1 MAAEAT
7 EDMSSRGN
15 AVKVVQSPETALELK
30 QLTWS
35 KVGRE
40 PMSAALNKKR
50 DPGCKEKFRAFMRMV
65 PSPSE
70 N

>member
-50 DPGCKEKFRAFMRMV
+50 DPRWHLLPQETEVYPHCFT
-65 PSPSE
+65 
-70 N
+70 